1 MVGMVR
7 DRGHRL
13 PPRHL
18 SEPCDAE
25 GLLVREATNF
35 ADRTS
40 ALLTESLPDAPPLE
54 ILTTGER
61 LRLRPTGQTE
71 KVGGIPLK
79 ADGETLAWLRVDYL
93 CRLDSAERFLAI
105 DNSKIW
111 IVAEVDRTPIFR
123 FEYLYEA
130 KTVPH
135 SHIQVHAERGA
146 LSHLLSR
153 TAHEKPHSLAALH
166 LPTGG
171 SRFRPGLEDVIQFL
185 ITDCRFDSLPGWRSA
200 VLRERAEW
208 RAVQTR
214 TVVRAWPEEAVKRL
228 IEMGYSV
235 TPPEFG
241 HPPPSSKALES
252 W

>member
-1 MVGMVR
+1 M
-7 DRGHRL
+7 
-13 PPRHL
+13 
-18 SEPCDAE
+18 SEPANPE
-25 GLLVREATNF
+25 SLLVREATDF

-71 KVGGIPLK
+71 KAGGIPLK
-79 ADGETLAWLRVDYL
+79 AGGETLAWLRVDYL
-93 CRLDSAERFLAI
+93 CRLDSAGQFLAI

-123 FEYLYEA
+123 FEYLYDA
-130 KTVPH
+130 AWVPH

-153 TAHEKPHSLAALH
+153 TGHRKPHSLTALH

-171 SRFRPGLEDVIQFL
+171 ARFRPGLEDVVQFL
-185 ITDCRFDSLPGWRSA
+185 ITDCRFDSLPNWRTA

-214 TVVRAWPEEAVKRL
+214 TVVRAWPEEAAKRL
-228 IEMGYSV
+228 AEMGYLV
-235 TPPEFG
+235 TPPERG
-241 HPPPSSKALES
+241 HPSPSQKTLEN

>member
-1 MVGMVR
+1 MN
-7 DRGHRL
+7 
-13 PPRHL
+13 
-18 SEPCDAE
+18 EPTDP
-25 GLLVREATNF
+25 GSLLVREATDF

-40 ALLTESLPDAPPLE
+40 ALLIESLPDAPALE

-61 LRLRPTGQTE
+61 LRLRPAGQTE
-71 KVGGIPLK
+71 KAGGIPLK
-79 ADGETLAWLRVDYL
+79 AGGETLAWLRVDYL
-93 CRLDSAERFLAI
+93 CRLDSAEMFLAI
-105 DNSKIW
+105 DNSKVW
-111 IVAEVDRTPIFR
+111 IVAEVDSTPIFR
-123 FEYLYEA
+123 FEYLYDA
-130 KTVPH
+130 SWVPH

-153 TAHEKPHSLAALH
+153 TGHKRPHSLTALH

-214 TVVRAWPEEAVKRL
+214 AVVRAWPEEAAKRL
-228 IEMGYSV
+228 REMGYTVALPDS
-235 TPPEFG
+235 G
-241 HPPPSSKALES
+241 HPAPSRRTLEN